1 MIRDKSRSRGQSA
14 VEFSMVA
21 TAFLLFLSGVMF
33 MGEAVM
39 AYNSMSSAA
48 EEAVRYAVANGPN
61 SLNPATQATIEQVAV
76 NIAPQLH
83 LTCTGCPGNS
93 GSGNV
98 TSSWV
103 SDPSLS
109 GRNDALVVIN
119 YNYSLKI
126 PFMSAVTLH
135 LTATS
140 QMLESQGP
148 TG

>member
-1 MIRDKSRSRGQSA
+1 
-14 VEFSMVA
+14 MVA

-33 MGEAVM
+33 MAEAIM

-61 SLNPATQATIEQVAV
+61 SQNPASQATIEQVAV
-76 NIAPQLH
+76 NVAPQLH

-93 GSGNV
+93 GNGNV
-98 TSSWV
+98 TSSWI
-103 SDPSLS
+103 SDPNMN
-109 GRNDALVVIN
+109 GRNDAKVVIN
-119 YNYSLKI
+119 YNYNLKI

-140 QMLESQGP
+140 QMLEAQGSS
-148 TG
+148 G